1 MTNLTLV
8 VAALST
14 SYIPRT
20 YTLLLHTSLEARHLT
35 LLEEAHIGG
44 TTYLHEHF
52 HTNTRHTPFSEIM
65 KAATGV
71 ALLASAGFANAAT
84 LGRAAASPR
93 AAASSGQLCAEGSVD
108 EGGNWFCQQ
117 VSQILYT
124 NVGTPAGS
132 YNEVVHMDPATGEC
146 HKSPKAIAGGLAPFD
161 EPVRCP
167 CLIYNPNR
175 S

>member
-1 MTNLTLV
+1 
-8 VAALST
+8 
-14 SYIPRT
+14 
-20 YTLLLHTSLEARHLT
+20 
-35 LLEEAHIGG
+35 
-44 TTYLHEHF
+44 
-52 HTNTRHTPFSEIM
+52 M
-65 KAATGV
+65 KPTTGV

-132 YNEVVHMDPATGEC
+132 YNDVVHMDAATGEC
-146 HKSPKAIAGGLAPFD
+146 QKSPKAIAGGLAPFD

-167 CLIYNPNR
+167 HLIHNCDKAK
-175 S
+175 